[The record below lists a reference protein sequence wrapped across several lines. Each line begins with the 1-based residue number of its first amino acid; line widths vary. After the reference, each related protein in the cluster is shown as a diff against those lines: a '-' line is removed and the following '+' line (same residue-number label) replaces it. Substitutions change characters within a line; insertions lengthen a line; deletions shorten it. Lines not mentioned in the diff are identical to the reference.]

1 MHTPPIF
8 LNPKK
13 LRSNR
18 TWAVVEPHS
27 GEFVKHKNGLVLS
40 SIALIALIF
49 TAGPLHGQGFFDGG
63 GEVSA
68 LGGLTFGGLSPRPIV
83 AGSAGADVTRYVMVL
98 GEAALI
104 PIGSQT
110 LIPAGALSVRGS
122 DLFDFNLAIQVK
134 IPIRRWEP
142 YGTLGTAVL
151 MNPYTAGFAGPNGTV
166 VYVGERHSKFGLQG
180 GGGCRYYVGER
191 WGVRV
196 EYRYTSSARNFNRI
210 VGGVFYRLD
219 SDSLFT
225 FLPAIGRRLRR

>member
-1 MHTPPIF
+1 M
-8 LNPKK
+8 
-13 LRSNR
+13 
-18 TWAVVEPHS
+18 
-27 GEFVKHKNGLVLS
+27 KHQNVLVLS
-40 SIALIALIF
+40 LLALMAL
-49 TAGPLHGQGFFDGG
+49 TLAAGPVRGQGLFGGG
-63 GEVSA
+63 GEISA
-68 LGGLTFGGLSPRPIV
+68 MSGAAFGSIGGHPIV
-83 AGSAGADVTRYVMVL
+83 AGSAGADVTRYVMVM

-104 PIGSQT
+104 PFSNQT
-110 LIPAGALSVRGS
+110 LLPAGAFSVRGS
-122 DLFDFNLAIQVK
+122 NLYDFNIAVQVR
-134 IPIRRWEP
+134 IPVKHWEP

-151 MNPYTAGFAGPNGTV
+151 MNPYTAGFLAPDGTV

-180 GGGCRYYVGER
+180 GGGCRYYFGER

>member
-1 MHTPPIF
+1 MSAFGGI
-8 LNPKK
+8 
-13 LRSNR
+13 
-18 TWAVVEPHS
+18 
-27 GEFVKHKNGLVLS
+27 VKHKNLLAFS
-40 SIALIALIF
+40 LIALTALAF
-49 TAGPLHGQGFFDGG
+49 AAGPVHGQGIFGGG

-68 LGGLTFGGLSPRPIV
+68 MSGVAFPGIGPRPIV
-83 AGSAGADVTRYVMVL
+83 AGSAGADVTRYVMVM

-104 PIGSQT
+104 PISSQT
-110 LIPAGALSVRGS
+110 LLPAGTPIVKGS
-122 DLFDFNLAIQVK
+122 NLYDFNIAVQVR
-134 IPIRRWEP
+134 IPIRHWEP

-151 MNPYTAGFAGPNGTV
+151 MNPYTAGFLGPNGTV

-191 WGVRV
+191 WGVRA